1 MVKAD
6 SSLNE
11 EFEDLRTSVKGWFFR
26 KGKKVLP
33 KNCDYAKAKV
43 PGDSM

>member
-6 SSLNE
+6 SSLNK
-11 EFEDLRTSVKGWFFR
+11 EFEDLRPSVKGWLR
-26 KGKKVLP
+26 EGQKGVP
-33 KNCDYAKAKV
+33 KICDHAKAKV